1 MVTWYV
7 RWGIGVGLVIQMYPS
22 IPKRRSAKAL
32 EHLDK
37 LNNQD
42 LSDVYRNLSSS
53 RYSYFS
59 SRFVYLYRS
68 NRAFAFAN
76 LKVKYSDINVHSN
89 QKQVGK
95 ARTNIMTSIGDNIIL
110 NLQRDIMFYSF
121 CFCLENLNSNFIKIL
136 MQSQNFRMSFV
147 SIQ

>member
-1 MVTWYV
+1 
-7 RWGIGVGLVIQMYPS
+7 MYLS
-22 IPKRRSAKAL
+22 VPKRRSAKAL
-32 EHLDK
+32 EHLHK

-76 LKVKYSDINVHSN
+76 HLKVKYSDINVHSN
-89 QKQVGK
+89 QKLWS
-95 ARTNIMTSIGDNIIL
+95 RSIRLEQILCQALVNIIL
-110 NLQRDIMFYSF
+110 NLRRDSMFYSF
-121 CFCLENLNSNFIKIL
+121 RLHYMNPNSNLIKIL
-136 MQSQNFRMSFV
+136 MQSQKRPCV
-147 SIQ
+147 ICRPKYSIIYCIKYNN